1 MQTGDLVICND
12 VMGFI
17 VEIKALTFVLNTSSG
32 LKELALSANPVVM
45 STAQEIA
52 QAYANQIKK
61 AVCNR

>member
-12 VMGFI
+12 VMGF
-17 VEIKALTFVLNTSSG
+17 VTEIKALTFTLNTSSG
-32 LKELALSANPVVM
+32 LRELALSVSPVVM